1 MAVRV
6 TSFKIDVEIMK
17 QIKIKATEKEITQTE
32 LITEYLKQGLLKD
45 GVKFE

>member
-1 MAVRV
+1 MVVKV
-6 TSFKIDVEIMK
+6 TSFKIENEILK

-45 GVKFE
+45 SVKID

>member
-1 MAVRV
+1 MVVKV
-6 TSFKIDVEIMK
+6 TSFKIESEILK

-45 GVKFE
+45 GVIIE